1 MTVDMEKRTDTM
13 ETKVASPT
21 AKEHA
26 PPSKGSNPGKAA
38 SGAIVADGDA
48 DKAPRGPI
56 DEQEAMTYAYLYPI
70 QPVLDA
76 FGIDSQKGLKD
87 SQVKSQREKYGE
99 NMLEGGDEI
108 SLVKIMFHQVAN
120 AMTLVC
126 MKDLLPRR
134 MPPRTIAKGHC

>member
-1 MTVDMEKRTDTM
+1 MEKRTDTM

-26 PPSKGSNPGKAA
+26 QSFKISNAGKAA
-38 SGAIVADGDA
+38 SGAHVADGDA
-48 DKAPRGPI
+48 DKAPKGPI

-76 FGIDSQKGLKD
+76 FEVESQKGLKD
-87 SQVKSQREKYGE
+87 SQVKLQREKHGE

-126 MKDLLPRR
+126 RNDLLPRR
-134 MPPRTIAKGHC
+134 LPPRAIAKGLC